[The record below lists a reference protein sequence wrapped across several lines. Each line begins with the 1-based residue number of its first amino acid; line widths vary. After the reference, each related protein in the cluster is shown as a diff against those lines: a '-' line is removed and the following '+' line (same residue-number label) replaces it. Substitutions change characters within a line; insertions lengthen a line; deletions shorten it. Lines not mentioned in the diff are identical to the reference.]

1 MKQERSAGS
10 ILFFK
15 DERILYLLLQYG
27 AGHWDFPKGHVE
39 PGEQD
44 KETVRREIQEET
56 SIDNIEFIEGFIEK
70 IHYFYRIKE
79 SLMSKDVSFYL
90 VKAMDRKVKISFE
103 HIGFMWLPYE
113 EAFSKLTFKNA
124 KMILKKADDFLK
136 KH

>member
-1 MKQERSAGS
+1 MQQERSAGS

-15 DERILYLLLQYG
+15 EEKILYLLLQYE

-44 KETVRREIQEET
+44 KETVRREIREET
-56 SIDNIEFIEGFIEK
+56 SIGNIEFIEGFMEK
-70 IHYFYRIKE
+70 IHYFYRIKG
-79 SLMSKDVSFYL
+79 SLMSKDVSIYL
-90 VKAMDRKVKISFE
+90 VKAMDRKVKISYE

-136 KH
+136 KY